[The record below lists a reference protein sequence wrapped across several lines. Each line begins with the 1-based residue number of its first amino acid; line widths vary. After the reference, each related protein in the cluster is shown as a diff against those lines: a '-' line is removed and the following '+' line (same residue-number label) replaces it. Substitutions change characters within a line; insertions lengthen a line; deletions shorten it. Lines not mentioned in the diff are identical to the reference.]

1 METNEKRAAQD
12 LLAISIQEMVWALE
26 SGVIGKGHAQRLR
39 IANDAL
45 LLADENDRAR
55 IGALTKQIKNLEQIT
70 ESK

>member
-1 METNEKRAAQD
+1 METDEKRAAQD

-26 SGVIGKGHAQRLR
+26 SGVIGKGGAQRLR